1 MCVYPN
7 GGAGTED
14 AVVGSANRMLQG
26 AIPTCSS
33 LSFSSLQGFA
43 ERKLILVSEV
53 VQACKKIHNDEI
65 RKERLAA
72 LKTKQGPGAES
83 RQYEPTRKTPEI
95 KVQCKSAGHGRMNHW
110 MQMPWCNVCV
120 SLLLR
125 NVGRAGVG

>member
-72 LKTKQGPGAES
+72 LKTKQVGKCRVPCCFFS
-83 RQYEPTRKTPEI
+83 RPR
-95 KVQCKSAGHGRMNHW
+95 R
-110 MQMPWCNVCV
+110 
-120 SLLLR
+120 SLSITSITYY
-125 NVGRAGVG
+125 